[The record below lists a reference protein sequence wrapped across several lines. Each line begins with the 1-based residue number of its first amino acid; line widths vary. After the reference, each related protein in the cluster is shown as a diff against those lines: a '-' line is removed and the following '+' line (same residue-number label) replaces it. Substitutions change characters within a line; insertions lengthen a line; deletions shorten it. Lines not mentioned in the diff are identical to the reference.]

1 MFLRY
6 HLYVLSNLI
15 LIFNTFW
22 NYLLIFYFLHNLNF
36 HIILWNLIY
45 SLLSMILRLNRYNI
59 SLILRREQERINN
72 FWLSFLF
79 EFRNSTSIEVKVKF
93 KEIRVSSHSNSSN
106 LKILLNIS
114 SNLIIVWIEISKTEL
129 LKV

>member
-1 MFLRY
+1 MFLRC

-114 SNLIIVWIEISKTEL
+114 SNLIIV
-129 LKV
+129 